1 MGFVKGG
8 FLRLFQTFLYA
19 LAFCCAAIILGIYSY
34 FLAVLADRDLPIAKD
49 WRAVEGLSGA
59 AVLYTILAILLTCC
73 LAGVTFFSFLGLVL
87 DVLFIGAM
95 IAVAVLTREGV
106 NSCSGSVKTPL
117 GSGPSNSGDSG
128 YGADGFGFGSGK
140 NATYAPNLG
149 LACKLNKAAFAVSIA
164 GAVIF
169 LITALMQIVLSRQHK
184 KESRY
189 GPSPANNYT
198 SGTTN
203 QKFWQ
208 RKPKA
213 TTEKDA
219 ELGAVGTGAGLAVGS
234 RAADLR
240 PSHDTAYTGS
250 TVAAPNAANAF
261 NNKELETGPHAPHSQ
276 GYNPPPHSH
285 DEYYNTPTTGVVNPY
300 GYENPQA
307 KDL

>member
-19 LAFCCAAIILGIYSY
+19 LAFCCAAIILGVYSY

-49 WRAVEGLSGA
+49 WKAVEGLSGA
-59 AVLYTILAILLTCC
+59 AVLYTIFAVLLTCC
-73 LAGVTFFSFLGLVL
+73 LAGVTFFSFLGLVI

-95 IAVAVLTREGV
+95 IAVAVLTRDGV
-106 NSCSGSVKTPL
+106 NSCSGNVNTPL
-117 GSGPSNSGDSG
+117 GSGPSNSGAAG
-128 YGADGFGFGSGK
+128 YGANGFGFGSGE

-149 LACKLNKAAFAVSIA
+149 LACRLNKAAFAVSIA

-184 KESRY
+184 KDSRY

-198 SGTTN
+198 SGPTN

-208 RKPKA
+208 RKPKP

-219 ELGAVGTGAGLAVGS
+219 ELGAAGTGAGLAVGS

-261 NNKELETGPHAPHSQ
+261 NNKELESGPHAPHSQ

-285 DEYYNTPTTGVVNPY
+285 GEYYNAPATGVVNPY

-307 KDL
+307 KNF